1 MIEVKGVSVT
11 AGDFSLEEID
21 LTVPSGE
28 YAVLLGP
35 TGSGKTV
42 LIETLCGLR
51 RQDGGRII
59 IGGREVSTREP
70 GERGIGYLPQDY
82 ALFDHLSVEEN
93 IAFGLRVR
101 GLDRRAIVQ
110 HTHELME
117 ILGISALG
125 RRHPA
130 TLSGG
135 ERQRVALG
143 RALAPRPSVL
153 LLDEPV
159 SALDERMRLNVCGE
173 LKEIQRT
180 LGTTAMHISH
190 SFEEARAVAGR
201 VIVIM
206 DGCIVQEGNPFDVF
220 ARPATKEV
228 ALFFGTENLFCGIA
242 EKQGG
247 GSLVTV
253 DGIRFYSSEKREG
266 TLDLFLSHAGIALS
280 PDGGGALGRNTF
292 RGEVRSVHPLNHGV
306 RVCLDIGIPLILW
319 ASPREA
325 AHLKVREGA
334 LVQVAIDPGAIHY
347 LERSG
352 GGD

>member
-11 AGDFSLEEID
+11 ADDFSLEEID

-42 LIETLCGLR
+42 LIETVCGLR

-93 IAFGLRVR
+93 IAFGLRVK
-101 GLDRRAIVQ
+101 GLDGRAIVQ
-110 HTHELME
+110 RTHELME
-117 ILGISALG
+117 TLGISALG

-173 LKEIQRT
+173 LKEIQRR
-180 LGTTAMHISH
+180 LGTTTMHISH
-190 SFEEARAVAGR
+190 SFEETRAVASR

-206 DGCIVQEGNPFDVF
+206 DGRIVQEGDPPDVF

-253 DGIRFYSSEKREG
+253 DGIRFYSTEKGEG
-266 TLDLFLSHAGIALS
+266 ILNLFLSHEGIVLTRD
-280 PDGGGALGRNTF
+280 DGGAPGRNSF
-292 RGEVRSVHPLNHGV
+292 RGEVRAIHPLNHGV
-306 RVCLDIGIPLILW
+306 RVRLDIGILLTVW
-319 ASPREA
+319 ASPREVA
-325 AHLKVREGA
+325 YLDVREGTK
-334 LVQVAIDPGAIHY
+334 LQVAIDPGAIHY
-347 LERSG
+347 LEA
-352 GGD
+352 